1 MTDTGPKRLREIKPA
16 LTGYL
21 SDSLKLLGQMPLPDD
36 DAVHDIRVLMKRQR
50 ATIKLVKP
58 LLDEQVYRREYL
70 AGREVGR
77 ILCSWRE
84 MSVLY
89 RTMKS
94 LRKENPK
101 LFVKLWDN
109 EKIQGLLHKPYSTW
123 AMAGEKSKSV
133 RDISAQLRKA
143 LYRVRF
149 LNLNDPGMNLLLEEL
164 ERNYLITAKAYL
176 DCRNNPR
183 PVLLHEFR
191 KKSKTFM
198 YQLYYFRPLNQP
210 VIKSL
215 EKKLDLLTQN
225 LGRYNDLAQII
236 NMIGYK
242 YGKPDNNAV
251 MDELAVVIRNKQDR
265 YLLKVWPSAYRIFSP
280 GKLMGDL
287 LGFTLPKKLS

>member
-1 MTDTGPKRLREIKPA
+1 MTDTEPKRLKEIKPA

-21 SDSLKLLGQMPLPDD
+21 SDSLALLGQMPLPDD
-36 DAVHDIRVLMKRQR
+36 NAVHDIRVLMKRQR

-58 LLDEQVYRREYL
+58 LLDEQAYHREYI

-89 RTMKS
+89 KTMKS

-109 EKIQGLLHKPYSTW
+109 EKIQGLLRKPYSTW
-123 AMAGEKSKSV
+123 TIAGEKSKSV

-143 LYRVRF
+143 QHRVRF
-149 LNLNDPGMNLLLEEL
+149 LNLKDPDMNLLLEEL
-164 ERNYLITAKAYL
+164 EQNYFITAKAYL

-198 YQLYYFRPLNQP
+198 FQLYYFRPLNQP
-210 VIKSL
+210 AIKSL

-225 LGRYNDLAQII
+225 LGRYNDLAQIM

-242 YGKPDNNAV
+242 YGKPENNAV
-251 MDELAVVIRNKQDR
+251 MDELAVVIRDKQDR
-265 YLLKVWPSAYRIFSP
+265 CLLKVWPSAYRIFSP
-280 GKLMGDL
+280 GKFLGDL
-287 LGFTLPKKLS
+287 LGFTIPKKLS

>member
-1 MTDTGPKRLREIKPA
+1 MTDTDPKRLREIKPA
-16 LTGYL
+16 LTGYIK
-21 SDSLKLLGQMPLPDD
+21 DSLVLLGQLPLPDD
-36 DAVHDIRVLMKRQR
+36 NAIHDIRVLMKRQR

-58 LLDEQVYRREYL
+58 LLDEQAYHREYL

-84 MSVLY
+84 VSVLY
-89 RTMKS
+89 RTTKA

-109 EKIQGLLHKPYSTW
+109 EKIQELLRKPYSTW
-123 AMAGEKSKSV
+123 TMAGEKRKSV
-133 RDISAQLRKA
+133 MEISARLKKA
-143 LYRVRF
+143 QYRVRF
-149 LNLNDPGMNLLLEEL
+149 LNLKDPDMHLLFEEL

-176 DCRNNPR
+176 DCRNNSR
-183 PVLLHEFR
+183 PGLLHQFR

-225 LGRYNDLAQII
+225 LGKYNDLAQITDL
-236 NMIGYK
+236 IGYK
-242 YGKPDNNAV
+242 YGNSDNNAL
-251 MDELAVVIRNKQDR
+251 MDELAVVIRDKQDR
-265 YLLKVWPSAYRIFSP
+265 YLSKVWPSAYRIFSP
-280 GKLMGDL
+280 GKNLGDL
-287 LGFTLPKKLS
+287 LGFTLPKRLP